1 MPTLRIDML
10 TGDAVMRIYKKK
22 ISSRIELFPTENI
35 FYVCI
40 EEIRYYLREKIIKR
54 MFYDYMHNDPEEY
67 TVDNVSDLF
76 TENMITK
83 LFEESI
89 REETEEEINEEIEGE
104 IQIPDIER
112 FILDR
117 IPRLYFKVTYSRETS
132 DKDREI
138 INQKINIIDKQ
149 LNEYRY
155 KFQRNIQNI
164 FFMFAKYE
172 SIPMS
177 YWDEMLSK
185 LIYIDIVNDLT
196 SSNLSFENDVMR
208 VINNGDEYEKRWY
221 LYCLSIHNSDIEDI
235 VDNDLR
241 EEDGGDFS
249 YDTIESILYKLNRKV
264 GDFWGIHLPDQ
275 RELLSVE
282 DNEDITEIPVR
293 DRIIAFLKYE
303 EDEDEDEKDYEL
315 YDEDILKD
323 LMYEKLLELYNSQPT
338 WYVYVKPEG
347 WMCNKLIKSSYFYRK
362 YQRYRIIKF
371 RFVLEEYLEL
381 NFEKYI
387 PKYQYDLVTLIK
399 DDKFFRDEAVANSF
413 VYN

>member
-10 TGDAVMRIYKKK
+10 TGDAVIRIYKKK
-22 ISSRIELFPTENI
+22 ISYIVNIENI
-35 FYVCI
+35 IMHCLNEVKSHI
-40 EEIRYYLREKIIKR
+40 REKIIKR
-54 MFYDYMHNDPEEY
+54 MFYDYENDPEEY

-89 REETEEEINEEIEGE
+89 REENRRRNIEIDEEIEGE

-117 IPRLYFKVTYSRETS
+117 IPRLYFNVTYNRKTS
-132 DKDREI
+132 DKDRET
-138 INQKINIIDKQ
+138 INQKISVMDRQ

-177 YWDEMLSK
+177 YWDDMLSK
-185 LIYIDIVNDLT
+185 LIYIDLVNDLNRN
-196 SSNLSFENDVMR
+196 NLSFENDVMR

-221 LYCLSIHNSDIEDI
+221 LYCLSRDEMPEDD
-235 VDNDLR
+235 VDSDLR

-264 GDFWGIHLPDQ
+264 GDFWGIHLPDK

-282 DNEDITEIPVR
+282 DDEDITEIPIR

-315 YDEDILKD
+315 YDEDMLKD
-323 LMYEKLLELYNSQPT
+323 LMYEKLLELYDRQNT

-347 WMCNKLIKSSYFYRK
+347 WMCNKFIKSSYFYRK
-362 YQRYRIIKF
+362 HQRYRVIKF
-371 RFVLEEYLEL
+371 RFVLEEYLEV

-387 PKYQYDLVTLIK
+387 PQYKYDLQTLTK
-399 DDKFFRDEAVANSF
+399 DEKFFRDEAVANSF
-413 VYN
+413 MYN